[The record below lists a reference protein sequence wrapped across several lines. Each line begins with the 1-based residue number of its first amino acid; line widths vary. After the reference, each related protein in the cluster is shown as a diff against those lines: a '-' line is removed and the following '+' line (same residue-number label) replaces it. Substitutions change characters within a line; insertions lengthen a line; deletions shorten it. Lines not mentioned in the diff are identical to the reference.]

1 MFKMY
6 SKFEIECVAFELK
19 NEKAVILPTDT
30 LIGIAC
36 LKENLIYK
44 IKARA
49 RTKKIIRLVPSIK
62 YLGNLNQRQKEFL
75 NQFWPGGVSI
85 IHNNISYRMPN
96 DEWLL
101 LLLSKTGPLFCS
113 SANISNEDV
122 IKDCLDAN
130 KVFDSKWE
138 HDLVLVE
145 GEQKQS
151 LPSTIIDIDSWTIIR
166 EGAFYNEIKE
176 YLNEKGIEYGENKK

>member
-1 MFKMY
+1 MFKIY
-6 SKFEIECVAFELK
+6 SKLEIDSVVFELK

-44 IKARA
+44 IKSRS
-49 RTKKIIRLVPSIK
+49 RNKKIISLVSNVNN
-62 YLGNLNQRQKEFL
+62 LGQLNERQEAFL
-75 NQFWPGGVSI
+75 NKFWPGGVSI
-85 IHNNISYRMPN
+85 VHNNISYRMPN

-113 SANISNEDV
+113 SANISNEEV
-122 IKDCLDAN
+122 IKDCADAN
-130 KVFDSKWE
+130 NVFDSKWE

-145 GEQKQS
+145 GKQNQN
-151 LPSTIIDIDSWTIIR
+151 LPSTIIDIDNWKILR
-166 EGAFYNEIKE
+166 KGALYEEIKE
-176 YLNEKGIEYGENKK
+176 YLYQKGVKYGDIK